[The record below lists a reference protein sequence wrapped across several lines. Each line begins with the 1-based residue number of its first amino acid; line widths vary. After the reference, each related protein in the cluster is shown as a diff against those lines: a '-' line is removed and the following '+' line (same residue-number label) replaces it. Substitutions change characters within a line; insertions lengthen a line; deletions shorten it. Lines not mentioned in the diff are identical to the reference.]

1 MSTAAIRQHAHSL
14 IVATLF
20 AAALSLIALD
30 DGSYDL
36 VVRQRW
42 AAVAWWGIALAA
54 LFGVAPRN
62 RPRLPGII
70 AISGLSA
77 LLLWTAG
84 SFSWGPDDERTLTE
98 VARVGAYLGCVAVVV
113 AVLPAAQWRAAVAGL
128 TLGAVIVC
136 AVAMASRLLPA
147 EFDANVVVFR
157 GEEGRLSY
165 PFGYWNAVGAWAGMT
180 TALCLGW
187 SAHARAAVWR
197 AAALAAVPL
206 SVSIS
211 YLTYSRASLGG
222 TVIGLGVLLAL
233 SRNRWTLVA
242 QALLAA
248 AAAGALVLAIRDTPA
263 IADATG
269 NEGAG
274 RVLGVLLAAGAVCAA
289 GALAAHRLGADRV
302 RMPVRAAR
310 ITTGV
315 AAVTALAAAIAL
327 GTGSPGERAWESF
340 KQDQDLSNVTDPSQ
354 RLTNLSGSR
363 YVIWRT
369 AWRAFEDEP
378 VRGSGAASFE
388 YTWNQQGGRG
398 GFVRDAH
405 SLYLETLSELGIVGL
420 AMLVLVLGAIAAAVV
435 VAVRALPPDPD
446 RGIIAGAAAAIAA
459 FAFGAGVDWLW
470 ESTAVGVLAFAL
482 AGVVIVSTSRR
493 VVRAPL
499 WLRIGVAVLAVTMML
514 VQLPGLVSTS
524 EIRKSQQAVAAGDLR
539 AAREHAD
546 QAIDTQPWASSPLV
560 QRALVDERAGNLKAA
575 RAELLQAASLD
586 PHNWRIPL
594 ILARIE
600 ARDGDA
606 AAALSAL
613 RRARELRP
621 NGQFFRQP

>member
-1 MSTAAIRQHAHSL
+1 M

-20 AAALSLIALD
+20 AAALCLIALD

-42 AAVAWWGIALAA
+42 AAILWWGLALAA

-62 RPRLPGII
+62 RPRLPGIVL
-70 AISGLSA
+70 ISGLSG

-113 AVLPAAQWRAAVAGL
+113 AALPQAQWRAAAAGL
-128 TLGAVIVC
+128 TLGAVVVC

-147 EFDANVVVFR
+147 EFDANVVVFS

-187 SAHARAAVWR
+187 SAHARAAAWR
-197 AAALAAVPL
+197 SAALAAVPL

-222 TVIGLGVLLAL
+222 TVIGLGVLLVL

-242 QALLAA
+242 HALLAA
-248 AAAGALVLAIRDTPA
+248 AAAAALILVIRATPA

-269 NEGAG
+269 DEGAA
-274 RVLGVLLAAGAVCAA
+274 RILAALLGAAVVCAA
-289 GALAAHRLGADRV
+289 GALASAWLGADRL
-302 RMPVRAAR
+302 RMSMRVAR
-310 ITTGV
+310 IGTAAAAV
-315 AAVTALAAAIAL
+315 AAVIAAIVLAA
-327 GTGSPGERAWESF
+327 SPLADEAWESF
-340 KQDQDLSNVTDPSQ
+340 TQDQDLSEITDPSQ

-369 AWRAFEDEP
+369 AWRSFEDEP
-378 VRGSGAASFE
+378 LRGSGAATFE
-388 YTWNQQGGRG
+388 YTWNQQGGQG

-420 AMLVLVLGAIAAAVV
+420 ALLLLVLGAIAASVIVALRAV
-435 VAVRALPPDPD
+435 PPEPD
-446 RGIIAGAAAAIAA
+446 RGIVAAAAAAIAA

-482 AGVVIVSTSRR
+482 AGVVVAGTSRSIAS
-493 VVRAPL
+493 VPF
-499 WLRIGVAVLAVTMML
+499 WLRIGIAALAVVMML

-524 EIRKSQQAVAAGDLR
+524 EIRKSQQAAAGGDLR
-539 AAREHAD
+539 TARMHAD

-560 QRALVDERAGNLKAA
+560 QRALVDERAGDLEAA
-575 RAELLQAASLD
+575 RAELVQAESLD
-586 PHNWRIPL
+586 PQNWRIPL
-594 ILARIE
+594 ILARVE

-606 AAALSAL
+606 DAALEAL
-613 RRARELRP
+613 RRAQELRP